1 MRKDAKMAITQR
13 GERLTIVLCGKRNA
27 GKSSLINALANQDI
41 AIVSSHPGTTTDP
54 VRKAYE
60 LLPIGPVT
68 FVDTAGIDDIG
79 ELGKLRVKKTY
90 NALEKADIA
99 ILVTTPNTF
108 DNFDK
113 KIIEFLKLHS
123 IPYILVFNKI
133 DIEPID
139 KIKNL
144 NLNYMPISTHK
155 LQGIEE
161 LKKSLKN
168 IANKFK
174 QEKKS
179 LTGDFIKAGNMIVL
193 VVPIDLA
200 APAGRLILPQVQ
212 TIRDILDNDAF
223 SVIVKERELE
233 VCLRNLKKKPDL
245 IITDSQVILKVIG
258 DIPFDYKVTTF
269 STIFA
274 RYKGDINILV
284 EGANAIDNLE
294 DGDNILIAEACS
306 HHIQSDDIG
315 RVKIPRWLLQ
325 YTGKNLSFDVCSGLN
340 YPEDLEKYKLII
352 HCGGCMITNR
362 EYMVRI
368 KKATKSNIP
377 ITNYG
382 ICISKVQGVLDR
394 ILEPFPEF

>member
-1 MRKDAKMAITQR
+1 MAITQR

-294 DGDNILIAEACS
+294 NGDNILIAEACS